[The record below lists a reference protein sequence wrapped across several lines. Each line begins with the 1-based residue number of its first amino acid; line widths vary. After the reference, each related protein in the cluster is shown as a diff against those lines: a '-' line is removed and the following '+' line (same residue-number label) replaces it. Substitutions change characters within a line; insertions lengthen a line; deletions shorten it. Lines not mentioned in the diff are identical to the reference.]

1 MRQQSVF
8 RWNVS
13 QCEFAF
19 YEVGNKLT
27 EEDQWAKLALV
38 KEIAEEVWAHKYPL
52 NREVVSFCIKR
63 IKLRTDVLHRYAV
76 FDRKLF
82 L

>member
-38 KEIAEEVWAHKYPL
+38 KEIAEEVWGA
-52 NREVVSFCIKR
+52 
-63 IKLRTDVLHRYAV
+63 
-76 FDRKLF
+76 
-82 L
+82 